1 MMDCIHHNTDLNNL
15 VMINTTI
22 VNAYIYDSN
31 TLDDYV
37 SYNKVLME
45 TVSEVNVKS
54 GHKNHFYS
62 SNSTVI
68 CHDSV
73 MIKSIH

>member
-1 MMDCIHHNTDLNNL
+1 MM
-15 VMINTTI
+15 NTTI

-31 TLDDYV
+31 TLDDNV
-37 SYNKVLME
+37 SYNNVLME

-54 GHKNHFYS
+54 GHSIVIKNHFYS

-73 MIKSIH
+73 S